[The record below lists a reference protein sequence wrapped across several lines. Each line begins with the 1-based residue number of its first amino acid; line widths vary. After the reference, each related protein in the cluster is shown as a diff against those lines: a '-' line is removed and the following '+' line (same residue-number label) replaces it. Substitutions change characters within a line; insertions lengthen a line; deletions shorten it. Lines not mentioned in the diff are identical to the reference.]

1 MTKKELEIRCEVMKE
16 SLNRINELCEGYTDK
31 NKAFETIGA
40 IMAQCDPVFFREAYQ
55 LENVILT
62 NRKEKTYNIPKKGV
76 QVMDEEMTAIEMQKF
91 LNQQYAEGKTELE
104 AYRNLMAILGLSYP
118 QKSEKEK

>member
-40 IMAQCDPVFFREAYQ
+40 IMAQCDPEF
-55 LENVILT
+55 LEKRISW
-62 NRKEKTYNIPKKGV
+62 K
-76 QVMDEEMTAIEMQKF
+76 M
-91 LNQQYAEGKTELE
+91 
-104 AYRNLMAILGLSYP
+104 
-118 QKSEKEK
+118 